1 MVYRQGSEHSI
12 RLLRSLSVVNWS
24 PIQVSNVN
32 FDLFI
37 NLMVRSTGV
46 GVSISYNSSHRGQLD
61 TGVDVSILLFTRL
74 TEKQFLRTDIAC
86 GYCSHTLSSSNPLLL
101 HLLSNLQYLLPSC
114 PSAPLSSTSSPPHF
128 PLFSITSSSDFP
140 SSISCLKNSSNLSV
154 GFVSHHF

>member
-1 MVYRQGSEHSI
+1 MSTLDY
-12 RLLRSLSVVNWS
+12 
-24 PIQVSNVN
+24 
-32 FDLFI
+32 FI

-114 PSAPLSSTSSPPHF
+114 SSSPPSP
-128 PLFSITSSSDFP
+128 PLLLLLYLLLPLLLIFRCSQSPHPLTSPHQFLVWKIHRTCQLVSWAITFSRESAFE
-140 SSISCLKNSSNLSV
+140 L
-154 GFVSHHF
+154 